1 MFPLFSLLLIN
12 FSLVYTNTPA
22 QKAFFVHCTLLYN
35 FRHSFLLHYPF
46 YASCSSLSAQITK
59 YPMLLATSIVL
70 KFDCRVTFIFSNF
83 SDNMAGVTKK
93 STVGAIFESMDYGP
107 APESQKEAN
116 RWLDNHNRK
125 FGHFVNGE
133 WYHPE
138 GRDYY
143 TSKVIVNFIFR
154 VYFTSFRH
162 R

>member
-1 MFPLFSLLLIN
+1 MFPLFSLLP

-35 FRHSFLLHYPF
+35 ISPFLSITLSLLCIMFLSFCPNYEISHVTGNFHSSKNLIVDSPSYF
-46 YASCSSLSAQITK
+46 
-59 YPMLLATSIVL
+59 SI
-70 KFDCRVTFIFSNF
+70 

-143 TSKVIVNFIFR
+143 TSKVIFFFIVR
-154 VYFTSFRH
+154 L
-162 R
+162 

>member
-1 MFPLFSLLLIN
+1 
-12 FSLVYTNTPA
+12 
-22 QKAFFVHCTLLYN
+22 
-35 FRHSFLLHYPF
+35 
-46 YASCSSLSAQITK
+46 
-59 YPMLLATSIVL
+59 
-70 KFDCRVTFIFSNF
+70 
-83 SDNMAGVTKK
+83 MAGVTKK